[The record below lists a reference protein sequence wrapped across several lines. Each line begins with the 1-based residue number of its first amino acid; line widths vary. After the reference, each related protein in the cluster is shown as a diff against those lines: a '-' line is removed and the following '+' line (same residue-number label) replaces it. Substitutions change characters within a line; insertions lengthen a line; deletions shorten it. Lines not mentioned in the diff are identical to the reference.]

1 LLGFSLAFLI
11 VWHGAEITVT
21 LIVAL
26 EVVWA
31 YGPKGYSWEGGDIVT
46 FENVYFGYLGGG
58 LTATEWYP
66 QAGAIPAW
74 WSLPWVPSKVRVQ
87 DMGVDSRGFAVPWAI
102 FVDYDDLFWLNGN
115 YSVYPERESVHG

>member
-1 LLGFSLAFLI
+1 LLRFSLALLI
-11 VWHGAEITVT
+11 VWHGAEVTGT

-31 YGPKGYSWEGGDIVT
+31 YGPKGYSWEGDDIVT
-46 FENVYFGYLGGG
+46 FENVYFGYLGDG

-74 WSLPWVPSKVRVQ
+74 
-87 DMGVDSRGFAVPWAI
+87 
-102 FVDYDDLFWLNGN
+102 
-115 YSVYPERESVHG
+115 